1 MPIPPLRTS
10 PRLNRSVLDV
20 VQEVQPGRRLSLG
33 SPSPVRTTT
42 KVEPRTP
49 QRDFIASTIN
59 FFRGANG
66 RVNAEGWEQV
76 MEELE
81 KSKIKMSLSDVKKI
95 GGAYMKQ
102 MKAGVPM
109 PEISLSRKRKGG
121 YTSLTPLIA
130 RKMMEIQAT
139 HHGKLSS
146 RRLCGKMKLENLDF
160 SERSVFN
167 WCNALGIKKYKRYI
181 KPKLKPHQG

>member
-10 PRLNRSVLDV
+10 PRLNRSVLDAA
-20 VQEVQPGRRLSLG
+20 QEVQPGRRLSLG

-66 RVNAEGWEQV
+66 RVKAEGWEQV
-76 MEELE
+76 MKELE
-81 KSKIKMSLSDVKKI
+81 KSKIKMSLSGVKKI
-95 GGAYMKQ
+95 GAAYMKQ

-109 PEISLSRKRKGG
+109 TEISLSRNRKGG
-121 YTSLTPLIA
+121 IHPL
-130 RKMMEIQAT
+130 RP
-139 HHGKLSS
+139 SS
-146 RRLCGKMKLENLDF
+146 RGR
-160 SERSVFN
+160 
-167 WCNALGIKKYKRYI
+167 
-181 KPKLKPHQG
+181 

>member
-49 QRDFIASTIN
+49 QRDFIASTTN

-81 KSKIKMSLSDVKKI
+81 KSKIKMSLGGVKKI
-95 GGAYMKQ
+95 GVAYLNQ

-109 PEISLSRKRKGG
+109 TEISVSRNRKGG
-121 YTSLTPLIA
+121 FTSLTPVI
-130 RKMMEIQAT
+130 
-139 HHGKLSS
+139 
-146 RRLCGKMKLENLDF
+146 
-160 SERSVFN
+160 
-167 WCNALGIKKYKRYI
+167 
-181 KPKLKPHQG
+181 PHPYRPRTRPGLWEV